1 MRDEHVPTDE
11 KRALVRALAKYGVR
25 QHDIAVQIGV
35 ATTATLTKYYRA
47 ELDAGMAEAAEGLAK
62 TAYQMAMDGDVRMM
76 IFLLKTRLGYRETT
90 HIECSGPDGAP
101 IQTEQA
107 IRVTFVRPHKRAG
120 RPKKCAEKTE

>member
-11 KRALVRALAKYGVR
+11 KRAIVRALAKYGVR

-35 ATTATLTKYYRA
+35 AKGTLIKYYS
-47 ELDAGMAEAAEGLAK
+47 EDLDAGMAEAAEGLAK

-76 IFLLKTRLGYRETT
+76 IFLMKTRLGYRETT
-90 HIECSGPDGAP
+90 RIECSGPDGEP
-101 IQTEQA
+101 IKTEQA

-120 RPKKCAEKTE
+120 RPKKCAVTE

>member
-11 KRALVRALAKYGVR
+11 KRAIVRALAKYGVR

-35 ATTATLTKYYRA
+35 TAVTLAKYYRA

-120 RPKKCAEKTE
+120 RPKKCTETK

>member
-1 MRDEHVPTDE
+1 MRDEHIPTDE
-11 KRALVRALAKYGVR
+11 KRAIVRALAKYGVR
-25 QHDIAVQIGV
+25 QREIAVQIGV
-35 ATTATLTKYYRA
+35 TTGTLVKYYRDD
-47 ELDAGMAEAAEGLAK
+47 LDAGMAEAAEGLAK

-120 RPKKCAEKTE
+120 RPKKCTETE